1 MKLKFQLLD
10 VSYDIRGEEPVIVLY
25 SRLYDNTSAVLFYR
39 GFRPYFY
46 AIPEK
51 DVDLDNLVKAIK
63 ALSKPKSPILSVDV
77 IKDLKYLGRPVIAL
91 KVTTLIPQFV
101 RQYREE
107 VASLPGVAE
116 VLEADI
122 RFAMRFLIDF
132 NLYPM
137 RWYIAE
143 VKETGKIG
151 GYRVQ
156 KFYDIIGSIEE
167 DPESINKDPLS
178 SITIFAFDIEAY
190 NPQRSPNP
198 SKDPI
203 IIIGFGVMNG
213 NNNIV
218 KDVNLLVADDNN
230 DSKLISVFI
239 DTIKKIDPDIIIGYN
254 QNRFDWPYLAARSRI
269 HGIRLDVGRKT
280 GEPQTS
286 SYGHISIPGR
296 LNVDLYDYAEELHE
310 VKVKSLEEVVEY
322 LGLRKPGDRVI
333 IDWWRIAEYWDNPSK
348 RPILIEYTRDDVRDT
363 MMLGHVALP
372 FIAQLSQISGLPMD
386 QVMAA
391 SVGFRLEWRL
401 MREAY
406 KQRELVPNRVERHEE
421 RYPGAVVLKPKPGIH
436 DNIAVLDFSSMY
448 PNIMIKYN
456 IGPDTLIPSGEEH
469 SGEVYIAPEVGYKFR
484 KYPDGFFKRVLTKL
498 ITIRK
503 NIRREMSKYPK
514 NSTIY
519 KLLDNRQK
527 AIKILANACYGYLG
541 WTHARWYCRE
551 CAESVTAWGR
561 QTIKKAI
568 EYAKNLGLE
577 VIYGDTDSI
586 FVTYD
591 PEKVNK
597 LIDLIEN
604 ELGFDIKLEKV
615 YKKVFFTEAKKR
627 YVGLTSD
634 GRIDI
639 VGFEAVR
646 GDWSELAKETQL
658 KVAEIILS
666 TGDVDKAVEY
676 VRRVINDLKTGNVDY
691 NKLIIWKT
699 LTKRPSEYEAAQP
712 HVTAAKIM
720 ERAGYK
726 VSPGMKIGYVIV
738 RGVGPVSRRAKP
750 YFMATI
756 DEIDTGYYIDKQ
768 VVQAAMRILRYLG
781 VTEKK
786 LKMGSSQRSL
796 LDYFS

>member
-1 MKLKFQLLD
+1 MKLRFQLLD
-10 VSYDIRGEEPVIVLY
+10 VTYDIRGNEPVIVIY
-25 SRLYDNTSAVLFYR
+25 ARLYNNETAVLFYR

-46 AIPEK
+46 AIPDDDANIDEIIK
-51 DVDLDNLVKAIK
+51 LVKK
-63 ALSKPKSPILSVDV
+63 LSKPKSPILSIEV
-77 IKDLKYLGRPVIAL
+77 INDIRYFGRPITAL
-91 KVTTLIPQFV
+91 KVTTLIPQYV
-101 RQYREE
+101 REYREE
-107 VASLPGVAE
+107 VASLPGVKE

-143 VKETGKIG
+143 VRETGKIG
-151 GYRVQ
+151 GYKVS
-156 KFYDIIGSIEE
+156 KFYDIIGDIIE
-167 DPESINKDPLS
+167 DPEYVNKDPLLDLG
-178 SITIFAFDIEAY
+178 ILAFDIEAY
-190 NPQRSPNP
+190 NPRRSPDP
-198 SKDPI
+198 SRDPI
-203 IIIGFGVMNG
+203 IIIGYGIMKNY
-213 NNNIV
+213 NI
-218 KDVNLLVADDNN
+218 DNINILASDDNN
-230 DSKLISVFI
+230 DNSLLKRFVDII
-239 DTIKKIDPDIIIGYN
+239 NNMDPDIIIGYN
-254 QNRFDWPYLAARSRI
+254 QNRFDWPYMIARARI
-269 HGIRLDVGRKT
+269 HGIRLDVGRKK

-286 SYGHISIPGR
+286 SYGHISVPGR

-322 LGLRKPGDRVI
+322 LGLRKPGERVI
-333 IDWWRIAEYWDNPSK
+333 IDWWRIADYWDDPSR
-348 RPILIEYTRDDVRDT
+348 RPILLEYTRDDVRDT
-363 MMLGHVALP
+363 LLLGRVALP

-401 MREAY
+401 IREAY
-406 KQRELVPNRVERHEE
+406 KQRELVPNRVERPEE

-436 DNIAVLDFSSMY
+436 SNIAVLDFSSMY
-448 PNIMIKYN
+448 PSIMIKYN
-456 IGPDTLIPSGEEH
+456 IGPDTLIRPGEDYN
-469 SGEVYIAPEVGYKFR
+469 GEVYVAPEVGYKFR
-484 KYPDGFFKRVLTKL
+484 KKPDGFFKKVLTRL
-498 ITIRK
+498 INIRNNIRK
-503 NIRREMSKYPK
+503 EIKKYPK
-514 NSTIY
+514 DSTIY

-527 AIKILANACYGYLG
+527 AIKLLANACYGYLG

-568 EYAKNLGLE
+568 EYARSLGLD

-586 FVTYD
+586 FVSYD
-591 PEKVNK
+591 PEKIPK
-597 LIDLIEN
+597 LIELIEK

-658 KVAEIILS
+658 KVAEIVLN
-666 TGDVDKAVEY
+666 TGDVNKAVDY
-676 VRRVINDLKTGNVDY
+676 VRKVINDIKNGNIDF

-699 LTKRPSEYEAAQP
+699 LTKRPSQYDTSQP
-712 HVTAAKIM
+712 HVTAARIM
-720 ERAGYK
+720 EQSGYK
-726 VSPGMKIGYVIV
+726 VSPGTKIGYVIV
-738 RGVGPVSRRAKP
+738 RGSGPVSKRAKP
-750 YFMATI
+750 YFMASLEDI
-756 DEIDTGYYIDKQ
+756 DINYYIDKQ
-768 VVQAAMRILRYLG
+768 VIQAAMRILKYLG
-781 VTEKK
+781 VSEKK
-786 LKMGSSQRSL
+786 LKSGGAQRSL